1 MGHYNNAR
9 GLSLFKAHFQ
19 RIHKANKW
27 HPLYLKFCLR
37 SFWGSSL
44 WMSFNPI
51 FQNIFIKFRIMFLK
65 VRTTKKLVGGCN
77 PSEKYARQNGFIFP
91 NFRGEN
97 KNFFWVATTQKKK
110 VAPTYYFFNSLD
122 QSPNKSKP
130 DMLSSRIRRKIKKQ
144 FMPLIIFMFRQPAIS
159 YLQKKLS
166 KTKPFSQSKCIN
178 IINRSNI
185 FQVLWHHE
193 NVQRNAPPP
202 IPPFVHCFYMFA
214 TIFVSLNK
222 F

>member
-91 NFRGEN
+91 NFRGEH
-97 KNFFWVATTQKKK
+97 KNIFELPPPRKKRWHQHTISSIPLIKVRISQNLTCWVHAS
-110 VAPTYYFFNSLD
+110 VG
-122 QSPNKSKP
+122 KSKNNLCL
-130 DMLSSRIRRKIKKQ
+130 LSSLCLGNQQFHICKK
-144 FMPLIIFMFRQPAIS
+144 S
-159 YLQKKLS
+159 WVK
-166 KTKPFSQSKCIN
+166 QSHSAN
-178 IINRSNI
+178 
-185 FQVLWHHE
+185 Q
-193 NVQRNAPPP
+193 NA
-202 IPPFVHCFYMFA
+202 
-214 TIFVSLNK
+214 
-222 F
+222 